1 MCTHTN
7 MHILYVHIHIPR
19 HRHVRTQ
26 THTHLP
32 HPPLCLQQTPSN
44 QAAIALEQE
53 KVLPGVMVSE
63 LHDIFLTLEQLANIG
78 DTG

>member
-1 MCTHTN
+1 VEEVYTCTHTD
-7 MHILYVHIHIPR
+7 M
-19 HRHVRTQ
+19 HVRTHTQ
-26 THTHLP
+26 TQTCMHTHTHLP